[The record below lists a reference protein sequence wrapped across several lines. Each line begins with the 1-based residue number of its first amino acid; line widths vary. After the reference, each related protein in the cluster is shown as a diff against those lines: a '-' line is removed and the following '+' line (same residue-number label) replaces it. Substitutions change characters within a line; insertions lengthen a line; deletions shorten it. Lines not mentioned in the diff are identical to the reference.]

1 MPVSII
7 QLGNLYALF
16 LRHCKYIE
24 VVSLPGSRSKLQIL
38 DLCGTSIRNLS
49 AEIVL
54 LSNLRQ
60 LDLSYTRKL
69 KTIRAG
75 IIFKLSCLEVLDVT
89 NSSYQ
94 FLVKGEEEGETTFEE
109 LIQLDGLLVLSIKL
123 KSIPLLSS
131 DDLPWIN
138 RLRRF
143 QILIGPTAYT
153 FLTTHDKSVAVS
165 KIDFTQ
171 DSILQLWDISNS
183 LLLKNC
189 SNLNLMLD
197 DLVINTDVGFIA
209 LKSLTIERCTI
220 TKSCPVRGLA
230 ACFDLLP
237 NLEELTLGHLNGIK
251 SISELFGQL
260 GLRFLKLKSIEVRDS
275 SEMKYLLSCGD
286 IIQALPNLEVIKVS
300 FCWALEELFN
310 YDSGQNMAPDPVVPK
325 LRTLQ
330 LEDLFSLRT
339 LGRHEEIW
347 PCLEEVT
354 VFRCNC
360 LRRLPF
366 TIQNTGTI
374 KEIKGKSEWWDA
386 LLWDDDETKTSL
398 LPYFHPVLR

>member
-1 MPVSII
+1 M
-7 QLGNLYALF
+7 
-16 LRHCKYIE
+16 
-24 VVSLPGSRSKLQIL
+24 
-38 DLCGTSIRNLS
+38 
-49 AEIVL
+49 
-54 LSNLRQ
+54 
-60 LDLSYTRKL
+60 
-69 KTIRAG
+69 
-75 IIFKLSCLEVLDVT
+75 
-89 NSSYQ
+89 
-94 FLVKGEEEGETTFEE
+94 
-109 LIQLDGLLVLSIKL
+109 
-123 KSIPLLSS
+123 
-131 DDLPWIN
+131 
-138 RLRRF
+138 
-143 QILIGPTAYT
+143 
-153 FLTTHDKSVAVS
+153 AVS

-183 LLLKNC
+183 LVLKNC

-197 DLVINTDVGFIA
+197 DLVINTVVGFIG

-220 TKSCPVRGLA
+220 TKSCPVGGLA
-230 ACFDLLP
+230 ACCDRLP

-374 KEIKGKSEWWDA
+374 KEIKGESEWWDA
-386 LLWDDDETKTSL
+386 LQWDDDETKTSL
-398 LPYFHPVLR
+398 LPYFHPALR